1 MRRPLAIGRWP
12 LALLAIAILCTIP
25 QAAGSQ
31 TAYVPLDDV
40 AYVYVDAL
48 VARGQLRALPL
59 LDRPYSVAS
68 IRAAMAADRRPT
80 RGRRARGSGDPTNTD
95 LRRRLERAI
104 AKYDFARTRRAPVR
118 AELSA
123 SLWVTGETSGQR
135 ELMVADNEVSEAF
148 AGGAARFL
156 MTAGPFVAFSRP
168 ILENRLNT
176 DPDFAGRKDRRI
188 AGRNEDGYVAGQWR
202 FGEIFFGR
210 TARNWGPAPLQ
221 GLMLGSAP
229 YTYDHFFGRLGTPR
243 LNLSLLLAR
252 LDDDS
257 VGTQRET
264 QRHFAAHRL
273 SGRWRWLEVALA
285 ESFVYSG
292 VGRGFEPVLASPL
305 TIYALTW
312 RNDQQQGNLQG
323 SASLAARTRAGIF
336 SGELMLDDMQIDRCD
351 VICEQPASYG
361 LTFTAEGVPFVA
373 GQRAFASYT
382 RVAALTYRN
391 KIPADRYT
399 IFGVS
404 LGRAFSDYDEFR
416 VGADVV
422 LAGVPLRPYFARR
435 RQGEGD
441 YRLNEFPPV
450 EEWPTQPGFL
460 EGRVTQVSRAG
471 VSGGA
476 VIWQFDVKGDV
487 GYNSVGGEVS
497 PLRPMESGFEGR
509 VRLTWNPPW
518 ARLRIAP

>member
-1 MRRPLAIGRWP
+1 MVQVKR
-12 LALLAIAILCTIP
+12 LLAVGCWLLGSATLLLP
-25 QAAGSQ
+25 GMAGGQS
-31 TAYVPLDDV
+31 AYVPLDDV

-59 LDRPYSVAS
+59 LERPYTTQA
-68 IRAAMAADRRPT
+68 IRSALSADSRAG
-80 RGRRARGSGDPTNTD
+80 RGNAELRA
-95 LRRRLERAI
+95 RLERALR
-104 AKYDFARTRRAPVR
+104 KYEFSRRGRAPVR

-123 SLWVTGETSGQR
+123 SIWATGETSGQR
-135 ELMVADNEVSEAF
+135 ELMVADDVVSKGF

-156 MTAGPFVAFSRP
+156 MAAGPFVGFSRP

-176 DPDFAGRKDRRI
+176 DPDFAGRKDRSI
-188 AGRNEDGYVAGQWR
+188 AGRNEDGYVTGQWR

-210 TARNWGPAPLQ
+210 TGRNWGPVPLQ

-229 YTYDHFFGRLGTPR
+229 YSYDHLFGRLGTPR
-243 LNLSLLLAR
+243 LNVSLLLAR

-257 VGTQRET
+257 VGTQRQT

-273 SGRWRWLEVALA
+273 SGRWRWLEIALA

-292 VGRGFEPVLASPL
+292 VGRGFEPTLANPL

-336 SGELMLDDMQIDRCD
+336 SGEFMLDDAQFDRCD

-361 LTFTAEGVPFVA
+361 LTFTAEGVPFVG

-399 IFGVS
+399 SSGVS

-416 VGADVV
+416 VGVDIVV
-422 LAGVPLRPYFARR
+422 VGAPLRPYFARR

-441 YRLNEFPPV
+441 YRLKEFPPV
-450 EEWPTQPGFL
+450 EEWPTQPGIF
-460 EGRVTQVSRAG
+460 EGAVTTISRFA

-476 VIWQFDVKGDV
+476 VLGPFDVTGDV
-487 GYNSVGGEVS
+487 GYNSVGGATS
-497 PLRPMESGFEGR
+497 ALRPLESGPEGR
-509 VRLTWNPPW
+509 VRLTWSPPW